1 MSLKVWVLSSMVSLA
16 LATTASATVKV
27 GNATYEDT
35 MSLGAGTVQLSG
47 AGMRTKVF
55 FDVYAAGLYLSGKAT
70 SFADV
75 LKLAAPMRVRLVMA
89 RDVGAKTFVDALVEG
104 LADNTSPKVR
114 ELIQNEI
121 DALINCMNQIGDVK
135 KGDVIDFDY
144 SAEEQTR
151 VSVNGR
157 TIAKNVGGR
166 QLYNSVL
173 GIWLGPKA
181 IDASLKAAMLGQ

>member
-1 MSLKVWVLSSMVSLA
+1 
-16 LATTASATVKV
+16 
-27 GNATYEDT
+27 
-35 MSLGAGTVQLSG
+35 
-47 AGMRTKVF
+47 
-55 FDVYAAGLYLSGKAT
+55 
-70 SFADV
+70 
-75 LKLAAPMRVRLVMA
+75 MRVRLVMA

-121 DALINCMNQIGDVK
+121 DVLINCMNQIGDVK

>member
-1 MSLKVWVLSSMVSLA
+1 MSLKVLVLSSMVSLA
-16 LATTASATVKV
+16 LATSASAAVKV
-27 GNATYEDT
+27 GGVSYEET
-35 MSLGAGTVQLSG
+35 MTMGPSVVTLSG

-89 RDVGAKTFVDALVEG
+89 RDVGAKTFVDALIEG
-104 LADNTSPKVR
+104 LAENTSPKVR

-181 IDASLKAAMLGQ
+181 IDTSLKAAMLGQ

>member
-16 LATTASATVKV
+16 LATTASAAVKV
-27 GNATYEDT
+27 GNATCEDT

-114 ELIQNEI
+114 ELLQNEI